1 MIISRDTKFACRE
14 ANFVV
19 TVPSRYQRFFNLQND
34 ATWLNFDKERLNTPK
49 GHQILHFLSFMLMF
63 GAPDLARL
71 NNSEK
76 DHQPYAKDASKRTRR
91 HHNTQMMEMHPVVNR
106 YEAVRAAAGYEWAPQ
121 PLITS
126 REHVFTSRK
135 EELLSRETFC
145 G

>member
-1 MIISRDTKFACRE
+1 MIISRDTKYAFRE

-34 ATWLNFDKERLNTPK
+34 ATWLNFDNERLNTPK

-76 DHQPYAKDASKRTRR
+76 DHQPYAKGASKRTRR
-91 HHNTQMMEMHPVVNR
+91 HHNTQMMEIVPWENERQMC
-106 YEAVRAAAGYEWAPQ
+106 
-121 PLITS
+121 
-126 REHVFTSRK
+126 FD
-135 EELLSRETFC
+135 
-145 G
+145 

>member
-1 MIISRDTKFACRE
+1 MIISRETEIASR
-14 ANFVV
+14 ATNFVV

-34 ATWLNFDKERLNTPK
+34 ATWLNFDNERLNTPK

-135 EELLSRETFC
+135 
-145 G
+145 